1 MLNNFPELFVIKLV
15 VAKRKSGKDSITVGL
30 SREEIVCF
38 NAIGRDAGGYE
49 VSILSTSLR

>member
-15 VAKRKSGKDSITVGL
+15 VAERKSGKTPPQWNF

-38 NAIGRDAGGYE
+38 NVAGRDAGGDE
-49 VSILSTSLR
+49 VSILLTSLR